1 MNIGARLEAIAALV
15 PQNCV
20 VADIGTDHAAKLRCG
35 RYWHGPRV
43 FAGVAYAERLN

>member
-20 VADIGTDHAAKLRCG
+20 VADIGTDG
-35 RYWHGPRV
+35 M
-43 FAGVAYAERLN
+43 AYAERLN